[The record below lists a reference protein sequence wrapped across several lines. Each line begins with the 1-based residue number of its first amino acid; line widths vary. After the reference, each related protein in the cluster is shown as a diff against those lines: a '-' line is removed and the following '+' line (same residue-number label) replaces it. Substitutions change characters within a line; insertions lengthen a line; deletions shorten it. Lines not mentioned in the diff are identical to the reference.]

1 MSKSQAIAAVTAVLA
16 HSVGQS
22 ANADV
27 HVSRPQAPDAPDNAA
42 RAVNIY
48 LYQVTPNAAWRNEDL
63 PTRDSDGNLKTRPQV
78 ALDLHY
84 LLSFYGDETLLEPQ
98 LMLGAVMRDLHAAPS
113 FSPQRIA
120 AASQD
125 TGNDTFKK
133 IIADSEL
140 GQSIERVRF
149 APATLSL
156 DELSKVW
163 SIFFQ
168 IPYALSVAYQ
178 ATVVLIEKDEPT
190 QTALPVRERRVFAMP
205 LARPMIAR
213 ITVKQEVSNPDQII
227 KVGATLLIQGTDLA
241 AQETMVLV
249 DGMKVDV
256 QSISGTEITFI
267 VPSEFIAEDE
277 THLPLRAGSH
287 TLQIVHGLLLDGL
300 SSSEPHRIIESSPVS
315 FLLRPTMQ
323 VDSVSDKVRDAQ
335 NLFSANITLVFSPNV
350 AKAQRVWMVLRESSA
365 SAGQPPR
372 AYRFMAPKDNGVAGD
387 DEDTAKITFSVKDVR
402 AGTYLIQAHVDG
414 SDSPPVEL
422 EEFA

>member
-16 HSVGQS
+16 HSVRKS

-27 HVSRPQAPDAPDNAA
+27 HVSRPKAPDAPDNAV

-48 LYQVTPNAAWRNEDL
+48 LYQVTANAAQRNADL
-63 PTRDSDGNLKTRPQV
+63 PTRDADGNLKTRPQV

-113 FSPQRIA
+113 FTPQRIA

-125 TGNDTFKK
+125 AGNDTFKQ

-140 GQSIERVRF
+140 GQSLERVRF
-149 APATLSL
+149 TPATLSL

-168 IPYALSVAYQ
+168 TPYALSVAYQ

-190 QTALPVRERRVFAMP
+190 QTVLPVRERRVFAMP
-205 LARPMIAR
+205 LARPIIAS
-213 ITVKQEVSNPDQII
+213 IVAKQEVSNPDQII

-241 AQETMVLV
+241 AQETTVLV

-256 QSISGTEITFI
+256 QNVSGTEITFI
-267 VPSEFIAEDE
+267 VPSELIAEDE
-277 THLPLRAGSH
+277 THHPSARRFAHVANRAGPIARR
-287 TLQIVHGLLLDGL
+287 IVFI
-300 SSSEPHRIIESSPVS
+300 R
-315 FLLRPTMQ
+315 T
-323 VDSVSDKVRDAQ
+323 
-335 NLFSANITLVFSPNV
+335 
-350 AKAQRVWMVLRESSA
+350 
-365 SAGQPPR
+365 
-372 AYRFMAPKDNGVAGD
+372 APD
-387 DEDTAKITFSVKDVR
+387 
-402 AGTYLIQAHVDG
+402 H
-414 SDSPPVEL
+414 
-422 EEFA
+422 